1 MISTVAGRRLA
12 NALSPERSVNS
23 PRSGRCSA
31 GSVSHLY
38 LQESDN
44 VHEHRR
50 LKLVA
55 PARPR
60 LRGAQC
66 ITPNSCLVPPHA
78 C

>member
-12 NALSPERSVNS
+12 NAVSPARSASS

-38 LQESDN
+38 LQESDG

-55 PARPR
+55 PARPGD
-60 LRGAQC
+60 LAASAA
-66 ITPNSCLVPPHA
+66 PNASH
-78 C
+78 